1 VISSN
6 RQGFQGQEFDGMVS
20 IRKTAG
26 TIFAFAAALLMV
38 GGSAA
43 YAGDSDASD
52 AVLAKVGTH
61 KITEAEVDQKYRDE
75 INNLNA
81 QVYEVRE
88 HAIQAIAADQLM
100 LQAAEKEHLSL
111 DAYTAR
117 EVDAKVKEP
126 TEDQVRRQYEVM
138 KRQLPRPY
146 EQEKPGII
154 ELLKDQ
160 DRDALRQQLLTSL
173 SNQIEI
179 KNHLKSPVFNIPTSG
194 HYSLGAKKAPVTIVE
209 FGDFECP
216 FTRQAEATLKQVRLK
231 YGSKVRLVYF
241 DFTQYEHKHAFQAA
255 LAARCAGDQGKFWEF
270 HDALFADQSKL
281 MPADL
286 KATATKLKLDMAKFN
301 SCFDQSKYGDD
312 LARDVGEG
320 RNLRI
325 EGTPTFY
332 INGRVLF
339 GARPES
345 DFDSMIAQA
354 LGTGNRKIARASD

>member
-1 VISSN
+1 
-6 RQGFQGQEFDGMVS
+6 MVS

-26 TIFAFAAALLMV
+26 TFFASAAALLMV
-38 GGSAA
+38 GGLAA
-43 YAGDSDASD
+43 YAGDSEAPD

-81 QVYEVRE
+81 QVYEVKE
-88 HAIQAIAADQLM
+88 HAIEAIASDHL
-100 LQAAEKEHLSL
+100 LQEAARKEHLSL
-111 DAYTAR
+111 EAYIAR
-117 EVDAKVKEP
+117 EIDAKVKEP
-126 TEDQVRRQYEVM
+126 TEDLVRRNYEVLR
-138 KRQLPRPY
+138 RQLPRPY

-154 ELLKDQ
+154 WLLKKQ
-160 DRDALRQQLLTSL
+160 EKNTMLQQLLASL
-173 SNQIEI
+173 RTEI
-179 KNHLKSPVFNIPTSG
+179 VVTNYLKSPLFDIPTNG
-194 HYSLGAKKAPVTIVE
+194 HYSLGPTNAPVTIVE

-216 FTRQAEATLKQVRLK
+216 FTRRAEATLKQVRAK
-231 YGSKVRLVYF
+231 YGNKLRLVYF

-255 LAARCAGDQGKFWEF
+255 MAARCAGEQGKFWEF

-281 MPADL
+281 APVDL
-286 KATATKLKLDMAKFN
+286 KATAAGLKLDMTKFN
-301 SCFDQSKYGDD
+301 SCFAQSKYGDD

-332 INGRVLF
+332 INGRILF
-339 GARPES
+339 GARPEA
-345 DFDSMIAQA
+345 DFDSMIAEA

>member
-1 VISSN
+1 
-6 RQGFQGQEFDGMVS
+6 MVS

-26 TIFAFAAALLMV
+26 TIFASAAALLMV
-38 GGSAA
+38 GGLAA
-43 YAGDSDASD
+43 YAGDSEAPD

-88 HAIQAIAADQLM
+88 HAIEAIAADQL
-100 LQAAEKEHLSL
+100 LQQAAEKEHLSL

-126 TEDQVRRQYEVM
+126 PENQVRREYEVM
-138 KRQLPRPY
+138 RRQLPRPY

-154 ELLKDQ
+154 ALLKNQ
-160 DRDALRQQLLTSL
+160 EKGAILQQLLASL
-173 SNQIEI
+173 STEI
-179 KNHLKSPVFNIPTSG
+179 AITNHLKSPLFNIPTNG
-194 HYSLGAKKAPVTIVE
+194 HYSLGPKNAPVTIVE

-216 FTRQAEATLKQVRLK
+216 FTRKAETTLKQVRVK

-255 LAARCAGDQGKFWEF
+255 MAARCAGDQGKFWEF

-281 MPADL
+281 APADL
-286 KATATKLKLDMAKFN
+286 KATAARLKLDMTRFN
-301 SCFDQSKYGDD
+301 SCFDRSKYGDD
-312 LARDVGEG
+312 LARNVGEG

-332 INGRVLF
+332 INGRILF
-339 GARPES
+339 GVRPES

-354 LGTGNRKIARASD
+354 LGTGNRKIAGASD

>member
-1 VISSN
+1 
-6 RQGFQGQEFDGMVS
+6 MVS

-26 TIFAFAAALLMV
+26 TIFASAAALLMV
-38 GGSAA
+38 GCLAA
-43 YAGDSDASD
+43 YAGDSDAPD

-126 TEDQVRRQYEVM
+126 TEDQVRGQYEIM
-138 KRQLPRPY
+138 RRQLPHPY
-146 EQEKPGII
+146 EQEKPGIV
-154 ELLKDQ
+154 ELLKDR
-160 DRDALRQQLLTSL
+160 DRAVLRQQLLTSL

-179 KNHLKSPVFNIPTSG
+179 KDRLNSPVFNIPTNG

-216 FTRQAEATLKQVRLK
+216 FTRKEEATLKQVRVK

-241 DFTQYEHKHAFQAA
+241 DFTKYEHKHAFQAA
-255 LAARCAGDQGKFWEF
+255 MAARCAGDQGKFWEF
-270 HDALFADQSKL
+270 HDALFADQTKL
-281 MPADL
+281 TPADL
-286 KATATKLKLDMAKFN
+286 KATAARLKLDITKFN
-301 SCFDQSKYGDD
+301 SCLDQSKYGDD
-312 LARDVGEG
+312 LARDIGEG
-320 RNLRI
+320 LNLRI

-332 INGRVLF
+332 VNGRVLF
-339 GARPES
+339 GAQPES
-345 DFDSMIAQA
+345 DLDSMIARA
-354 LGTGNRKIARASD
+354 LGTGKGKVARASD